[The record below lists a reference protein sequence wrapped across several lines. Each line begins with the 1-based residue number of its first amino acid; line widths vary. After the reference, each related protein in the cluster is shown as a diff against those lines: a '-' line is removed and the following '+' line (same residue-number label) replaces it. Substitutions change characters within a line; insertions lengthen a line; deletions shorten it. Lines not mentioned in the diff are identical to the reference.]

1 MVHSRG
7 GLYSMG
13 HSRGGLYSMGHS
25 RGGLYSMGHSRGGL
39 YSINRFW
46 CTDVVFM
53 YRATAEVV
61 FMYRATAEVVFM
73 YRATAEVVF
82 MYRATADVIF
92 IHRFRY
98 IKATFMSILIVVAI
112 TECTVFQFLRMR
124 HCNPSIECQVSNKV
138 SICNASPHTTTLHS
152 VLG

>member
-1 MVHSRG
+1 
-7 GLYSMG
+7 MG
-13 HSRGGLYSMGHS
+13 HSRGGLNSMVHS

-46 CTDVVFM
+46 CTD
-53 YRATAEVV
+53 VV